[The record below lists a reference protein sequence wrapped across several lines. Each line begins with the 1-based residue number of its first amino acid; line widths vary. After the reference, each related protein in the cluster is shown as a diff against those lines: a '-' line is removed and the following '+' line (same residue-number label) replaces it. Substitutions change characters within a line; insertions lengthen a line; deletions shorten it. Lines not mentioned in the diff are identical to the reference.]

1 MGKVAVVH
9 DALVI
14 LKDHGADVDISA
26 KAVVIEFKD
35 AFPQSCRIVL
45 NARKGRFLTINPKI
59 KKRDRIYVRIIEKGG
74 KVTEDVFHVR
84 KIKRKRIP
92 GVGLGLE
99 LFCPHQ
105 SEHLW
110 KRTIS
115 FKGRGKRISGNAAL
129 ALIVKDINANKGAS
143 DPTIEIVTPFD
154 VTKKL
159 GNRFDPNT
167 TNSYVFESAKAETAI
182 EELKDIEAQPVE
194 GGGSLEPMY
203 VRYKSKY
210 DHATGNFLDVVQL
223 QAFEQ
228 GFKGIGGV
236 IFRNIPTVTLKHTGG
251 STPRPGFLTL
261 VSDEDPEEGTNLV
274 AIGNKTTGSFT
285 KEWMLYFGAKE
296 VFDSARAYNNSATY
310 KRGSLVVGPNG
321 ATYEAK
327 QTTTGDDPPNG
338 SFWEA
343 RLFEKPADFSGAT
356 TYLADDLVKLNDI
369 AYKSLS
375 GGNLNNDPETNPT
388 LWRRINF
395 APTVDY
401 SPLTKDK
408 AQFFINALAGARFA
422 TTNNFKTA
430 MIDPNVVIDD
440 KLHPRMPVRLVVT
453 NPTSIPID
461 HKIGTTRIPDA
472 YMILVINPATGVEEG
487 FGDFAGNDASGVP
500 FAGNV
505 AEYVDRN
512 LDGTGFWRVFKGK
525 QTLQDQEIFDWDDS
539 NSWVKFPCVP
549 TFIGPI
555 PSQFVNQNGDCITFP
570 LLEPGTRETIWVK
583 GAYTLSELLGVGK
596 VGVFRVGRQFEC
608 VHSVKFDTA
617 NSRIDAGNEEII
629 DELESATSA
638 FFIKSQPRAL
648 DGSSNT
654 FYVGLNF
661 WSLHP
666 LTSNS
671 LPYGVVNAGEK
682 INLPTMDLNNM
693 DLTHKGISEWF
704 GPGVEDYYPLQ
715 ALTMWMRLSIRDLF
729 LGFLDD
735 LDADFVIGTYWVDR
749 QMNVMLVEE
758 PVKRNN
764 KTLGY
769 TANLNKMKPFQGV
782 PGTSAFGIQAD
793 NPSGV
798 VAFDPTEF
806 LFGGIYTRDSFD
818 KQGRYIGIRSRFLNK
833 DTMKMSVDAWRYS
846 KPLVATNIDQP
857 GNKPDFNIEPMKFQK
872 TSISLYGT
880 LKNFI
885 LGIEQFLNFDR
896 RKFTLD
902 VPPGKKID
910 WGDPVYV
917 TDTQA
922 IDDADD
928 GLANTVKVTA
938 DAITITVSKTKNA
951 PAGIKKTIEF
961 VRRLYAT

>member
-1 MGKVAVVH
+1 MGSVAVVH

-26 KAVVIEFKD
+26 KAVVVEFKD

-45 NARKGRFLTINPKI
+45 NTRKGRFLTIDPKI
-59 KKRDRIYVRIIEKGG
+59 KKRDRIFVRITEKGG
-74 KVTEDVFHVR
+74 KITEDVFHVR
-84 KIKRKRIP
+84 TIKRKRIP

-99 LFCPHQ
+99 LMCPHQ

-110 KRTIS
+110 KRTVS

-154 VTKKL
+154 TVKKL
-159 GNRFDPNT
+159 GNRFSPNT

-194 GGGSLEPMY
+194 GGGELQPMY

-210 DHATGNFLDVVQL
+210 DHASGNFLDTVQL

-228 GFKGIGGV
+228 GFKDDGTGK
-236 IFRNIPTVTLKHTGG
+236 FDSIPSVTLKHTG
-251 STPRPGFLTL
+251 SATPRPSILSL
-261 VSDEDPEEGTNLV
+261 VSNEDPEEGTNLV
-274 AIGNKTTGSFT
+274 AIGNKTTGSYPR
-285 KEWMLYFGAKE
+285 EWMLYFGAKE
-296 VFDSARAYNNSATY
+296 VFDSARAYNNLATY

-321 ATYEAK
+321 TTYESK
-327 QTTTGDDPPNG
+327 QGSTGISPPNG

-343 RLFEKPADFSGAT
+343 RFFVKPAVFSTAI
-356 TYLADDLVKLNDI
+356 TYFSDALVRLNDI
-369 AYKSLS
+369 AYKSLA
-375 GGNLNNDPETNPT
+375 GGNFNNDPETNPT
-388 LWRRINF
+388 LWRRIHF
-395 APTVDY
+395 VPTVDY
-401 SPLTKDK
+401 SPLTKDN
-408 AQFFINALAGARFA
+408 AQMFINALAGARHA
-422 TTNNFKTA
+422 KTNNSRTC

-440 KLHPRMPVRLVVT
+440 LLHPRMPVRLVAN
-453 NPTSIPID
+453 NPTGIPID

-472 YMILVINPATGVEEG
+472 YMVLVINPATGVEEG

-505 AEYVDRN
+505 AEYVDRD

-525 QTLQDQEIFDWDDS
+525 QTKDDQEILDWEETD
-539 NSWVKFPCVP
+539 SWVKHPCVP
-549 TFIGPI
+549 TFTLGI
-555 PSQFVNQNGDCITFP
+555 PSQFVNDKGDCVLF
-570 LLEPGTRETIWVK
+570 LGGVGTRDPNWVK
-583 GAYTLSELLGVGK
+583 GAYRLSELLGFGK
-596 VGVFRVGRQFEC
+596 VGAFFVDAAFEC
-608 VHSVKFDTA
+608 VHSVKWDEI
-617 NSRIDAGNEEII
+617 NLRIDAGNEEII
-629 DELESATSA
+629 DENESATSA
-638 FFIKSQPRAL
+638 FFIKSSPR
-648 DGSSNT
+648 DVSRFFP
-654 FYVGLNF
+654 FYIGLNF

-671 LPYGVVNAGEK
+671 LPFGVVNAGEK

-693 DLTHKGISEWF
+693 DLTHLGISEWF

-715 ALTMWMRLSIRDLF
+715 ALMMWMRLSIDDQT

-902 VPPGKKID
+902 IPPGRKID
-910 WGDPVYV
+910 WADPVFV

-928 GLANTVKVTA
+928 GLANTVKLTA